1 MLGGGRF
8 KNKQPKNNQLAT
20 TETDGSGMWAGSG
33 RLVVFHKER
42 DWIFLYKH
50 KGQFGEGRETRSW
63 KGILVSYSSGWQ
75 KQMELAQYHAA
86 DPFLIFFFLFF
97 SLFLCCGQDRWQART
112 IFRGPLVLIVQCS
125 YWNLYTRQSRIL
137 GVQKKKK
144 KSNGWLKK
152 KRNSDIL
159 SIVHEDHK
167 QMFVSVWFCLELLFG
182 MIYFLFPILLFI
194 HM

>member
-8 KNKQPKNNQLAT
+8 KKTKKNPKTTNLQLWRQN
-20 TETDGSGMWAGSG
+20 GNGMWTG
-33 RLVVFHKER
+33 RRMIVFNKKKKKR

-50 KGQFGEGRETRSW
+50 KGQFVKERERHTLLEGNFGFLLF
-63 KGILVSYSSGWQ
+63 KLA

-86 DPFLIFFFLFF
+86 DPFLIFFSFF

-137 GVQKKKK
+137 GVQKKK
-144 KSNGWLKK
+144 
-152 KRNSDIL
+152 
-159 SIVHEDHK
+159 V
-167 QMFVSVWFCLELLFG
+167 
-182 MIYFLFPILLFI
+182 
-194 HM
+194 

>member
-1 MLGGGRF
+1 MACEQEEGCLCLTKK
-8 KNKQPKNNQLAT
+8 KNKKRE
-20 TETDGSGMWAGSG
+20 TEFFCTNTRDSSS
-33 RLVVFHKER
+33 RKEK
-42 DWIFLYKH
+42 D
-50 KGQFGEGRETRSW
+50 TRSW
-63 KGILVSYSSGWQ
+63 KGILVSYFSSWQ

-86 DPFLIFFFLFF
+86 DPFLIFFSFFF

-137 GVQKKKK
+137 GVQKK